1 MSKLVSIHA
10 REVFDSRGRP
20 TVEVEAQCAGGGWG
34 RAIVPSGAST
44 GRHEALELRDGDT
57 RLGGLGVR
65 KAVKNVRDVLG
76 PAVVGMDAA
85 DQRRIDERLVEL
97 DGTPNKSR
105 LGANAILGVSL
116 AVAHASA
123 AARNVA
129 LVEHLHA
136 IWKAKV
142 GTDCQFLLPLPMV
155 NMISGGRHAG
165 GQMKIQDFLIMPI
178 GAASYRD
185 AFDWIV
191 ETYWEVGREL
201 SRRGFEGVLV
211 GDEGGFGPKL
221 PRHEVAFEVIMA
233 AIEKTGR
240 QPGKDIAIAIDVAAT
255 QFYRDGRY
263 DLGEGAGPL
272 SSDEMI
278 DVLDKWCG
286 TYPIISIEDALHED
300 DWEAWA
306 RLTARLGGRVQLIGD
321 DLFVTNCD
329 RIGTGIQNKVANG
342 VLIKLNQIGTL
353 SETMDAIQ
361 LANSAGYRTVV
372 SARSGET
379 EDATIADLVVAT
391 GAGQIKVGSVARS
404 ERLAKYNQLLR
415 LEEIL
420 GSRAAYAGELFAA
433 RK

>member
-20 TVEVEAQCAGGGWG
+20 TVEVEAQCAGGAWG

-44 GRHEALELRDGDT
+44 GRHEALELRDGDAG

-65 KAVKNVRDVLG
+65 KAVQHVNDVISPVL
-76 PAVVGMDAA
+76 VGSDPL
-85 DQRRIDERLVEL
+85 DQRKLDERLIEL

-105 LGANAILGVSL
+105 LGANSLLGVSL
-116 AVAHASA
+116 SVAHAA
-123 AARNVA
+123 AALQGIS

-136 IWKAKV
+136 LWQRTTGA
-142 GTDCQFLLPLPMV
+142 DCKLLLPLPMV

-165 GQMKIQDFLIMPI
+165 GQMKIQDFLILPV
-178 GAASYRD
+178 GAKSYRD

-221 PRHEVAFEVIMA
+221 PRHEVAFEVILA

-240 QPGKDIAIAIDVAAT
+240 TPGRGIAIGIDVAAT
-255 QFYRDGRY
+255 QFHRGGRY
-263 DLGEGAGPL
+263 DLGEGQPL
-272 SSDEMI
+272 SPDELI
-278 DVLDKWCG
+278 DLLDRWCSS
-286 TYPIISIEDALHED
+286 YPIISIEDALHED

-306 RLTARLGGRVQLIGD
+306 RLTARLGDRVQLIGD
-321 DLFVTNCD
+321 DLFVTN
-329 RIGTGIQNKVANG
+329 RQRLTTGIQKNVANC

-353 SETMDAIQ
+353 SETLDTLQVAT
-361 LANSAGYRTVV
+361 SAGYRTVV

-379 EDATIADLVVAT
+379 EDATIADLAVAT
-391 GAGQIKVGSVARS
+391 GAGQIKIGSVARS

-415 LEEIL
+415 LEEML
-420 GSRAAYAGELFAA
+420 GSRAGYAGGRILA
-433 RK
+433 RE